1 MTVANPIPGNANPIR
16 SLAGWFVQYFASGLL
31 VPALLLCLGA
41 LVFCQIA
48 LLGPNVGWL
57 GQLAGWLP
65 ASARA
70 WLGGAPNAGADVDLG
85 TLVLRAFWILSLGV
99 TALELLVRWLR
110 AALFGKPAM
119 SAAGKRRVVGRRML
133 LALMLVSAVFGAAML
148 AVPHAHMAAG
158 ASRAGLYDVFVALYV
173 VALGF
178 AIAWAAVSGVAA
190 RLLDGTSH

>member
-1 MTVANPIPGNANPIR
+1 MTVTDPIPGKANLIR
-16 SLAGWFVQYFASGLL
+16 GLAGWFVQYFASGLL
-31 VPALLLCLGA
+31 VPALLLCFAA

-48 LLGPNVGWL
+48 LLGPNVSWL
-57 GQLAGWLP
+57 GQLAGALP

-70 WLGGAPNAGADVDLG
+70 WLGGASNAGADVDLG
-85 TLVLRAFWILSLGV
+85 ALVWRVFWVLSLGV
-99 TALELLVRWLR
+99 MALELLVRWLR

-119 SAAGKRRVVGRRML
+119 SAAGKRRVVGSRMF

-158 ASRAGLYDVFVALYV
+158 ASRADLYGVFSALYA

-178 AIAWAAVSGVAA
+178 ATAWAAVSGVAA
-190 RLLDGTSH
+190 RLLEGTLR